1 MKDSNRVISI
11 DVFRGLTILIMVF
24 VNDVASVKGLPW
36 WTYHIPGGEQG
47 LTYVDIVY
55 PAFLF
60 IVGMSIPIAIEKR
73 LTIGHSKLRLISHI
87 LIRTI
92 SLAIIGLLIMNGR
105 AMSPELTGISY
116 PLWNVLM
123 FIGVILFW
131 NVYPKNLDEKFK
143 FLPFLKWL
151 GLALLIY
158 LLLIYKR
165 EVDGV
170 PQWIHPRNW
179 SILGGIAFAYL
190 SVCLIYLASKNFY
203 YLALVYITLILLN
216 VGSSAGI
223 IEFQKGLHPLIWPFG
238 SGTTA
243 AITLSGLLASLIFVK
258 NKFGS
263 SVKNKLLAGS
273 VFTLLLA
280 LSGYLLLPYGLSKI
294 MGTPSWG
301 ILSSMF
307 SLLVFIIMYLLID
320 VYHNVRW
327 ANFIRPA
334 GSNPL
339 LTYLLPDVFYAI
351 FTVQWLQESTGT
363 GMAGVMRALLFTLF
377 ILAWSAFMT
386 KYKIRLQM

>member
-60 IVGMSIPIAIEKR
+60 IVGMSIPIAIQKR
-73 LTIGHSKLRLISHI
+73 LTFGHSKLRLISHI

-105 AMSPELTGISY
+105 AMSPELTGMSY

-123 FIGVILFW
+123 FFGVILFW
-131 NVYPKNLDEKFK
+131 NVYPKNLDEKYK
-143 FLPFLKWL
+143 FLPHLKWL
-151 GLALLIY
+151 GLALLVY
-158 LLLIYKR
+158 LLIIYKR

-170 PQWIHPRNW
+170 SQWIHPRNW

-203 YLALVYITLILLN
+203 YLAVAYIALILLD

-258 NKFGS
+258 NKFGN
-263 SVKNKLLAGS
+263 SVKKKLLAGS
-273 VFTLLLA
+273 VYTLLLA
-280 LSGYLLLPYGLSKI
+280 LTGYLLLPYGLSKI
-294 MGTPSWG
+294 MGSPSWG

-307 SLLVFIIMYLLID
+307 SLSVFIILYLLID
-320 VYHNVRW
+320 VYQNVRW

-363 GMAGVMRALLFTLF
+363 GSTGVIRALIFTLF